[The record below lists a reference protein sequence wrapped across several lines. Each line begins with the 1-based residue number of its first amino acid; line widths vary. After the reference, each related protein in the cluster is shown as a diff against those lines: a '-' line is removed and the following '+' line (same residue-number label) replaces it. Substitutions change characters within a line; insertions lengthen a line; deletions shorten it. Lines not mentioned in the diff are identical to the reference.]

1 MPPPA
6 APREGLD
13 ARLRAL
19 SAWGP
24 WPWSALAAALALA
37 VYARSLRNGFVFD
50 DAYAVLYNDVVRGPF
65 SLARVLST
73 DAWGRA
79 LTRGTDPDA
88 YRPLTVLTLAL
99 DWRLGGG
106 KPWVFHA
113 TNAALHALASALVV
127 RFAWGRL
134 SSNLGAVAAGAV
146 FAAHT
151 LHTDAVSPA
160 AGRADV
166 LALLG
171 VAAVY
176 ALHGR
181 AGRAGRVGAPLA
193 LLAGALARPSA
204 LVALPL
210 VMVRDAREG
219 VPLRAWPARY
229 AGHFLSLL
237 AVTALRWRSQGAAL
251 GARARSLH
259 NPLLDA
265 SWAERAVTAVRTFG
279 RATRLTMAPLD
290 LLPDYA
296 PGAIVPSTRL
306 DADVA
311 LGAVSLCALAGLVA
325 WAWRRKHAVG
335 DAAAWTLLAGVAAVN
350 VPFLLSRPFAE
361 RWWYLPSAAACV
373 LFGAAFARA
382 RHRFGALSSAAAM
395 GVTVAALASL
405 TVARHAVWASDELLM
420 LDALQVE
427 PRSALAQVTFG
438 EMQLAHG
445 APLLAL
451 RRCHKAAA
459 VMPRWS
465 EPWGCIA
472 RASERLGRFDA
483 AGAAYDAMRA
493 REEITVERR
502 VQYVRFL
509 ARRGRHAE
517 ARRELDAIVRE
528 GRWPLRV
535 REVLA
540 RARASLDATSSR

>member
-1 MPPPA
+1 MPSPA
-6 APREGLD
+6 AREGLD

-19 SAWGP
+19 SAVGP
-24 WPWSALAAALALA
+24 WPWAALTAALALA
-37 VYARSLRNGFVFD
+37 VYAGSLRNGFVFED
-50 DAYAVLYNDVVRGPF
+50 VPAVLHNDAVRGPF
-65 SLARVLST
+65 SLARIFSA
-73 DAWGRA
+73 DAWGLA
-79 LTRGTDPDA
+79 LGPGTDPDA

-106 KPWVFHA
+106 RPWVFHA
-113 TNAALHALASALVV
+113 TNAALHALASALVL

-134 SSNLGAVAAGAV
+134 SSNVGAVAAGAV

-160 AGRADV
+160 AGRAEV
-166 LALLG
+166 LTLL
-171 VAAVY
+171 AAMAVY

-181 AGRAGRVGAPLA
+181 AGRASRAGAALA
-193 LLAGALARPSA
+193 LLAGLLARPSA

-210 VMVRDAREG
+210 VMVRDAREA

-229 AGHFLSLL
+229 AGYAASL
-237 AVTALRWRSQGAAL
+237 ATVAALRWRSL
-251 GARARSLH
+251 GAPVDGRARSLH
-259 NPLLDA
+259 NPLIDA
-265 SWAERAVTAVRTFG
+265 PWTERAVTAVRTFG
-279 RATRLTMAPLD
+279 RAARLTMAPLD

-311 LGAVSLCALAGLVA
+311 LGAASLAALVGFVA
-325 WAWRRKHAVG
+325 WGWRRKHAVG

-373 LFGAAFARA
+373 LFGAGLARA
-382 RHRFGALSSAAAM
+382 RHRFGALPSSAAL

-405 TVARHAVWASDELLM
+405 TAARHAVWSSDERLM

-427 PRSALAQVTFG
+427 PRSALAQMTFG
-438 EMQLAHG
+438 EMQIGHG

-459 VMPRWS
+459 AMPRWA

-472 RASERLGRFDA
+472 RASERLGRLDA
-483 AGAAYDAMRA
+483 AAEAYDAMRA
-493 REEITVERR
+493 REALTVERR

-509 ARRGRHAE
+509 VRRGRRAE
-517 ARRELDAIVRE
+517 AERELERLDRE
-528 GRWPLRV
+528 GRWPPRV
-535 REVLA
+535 RELLG
-540 RARASLDATSSR
+540 RARAALGATSSR

>member
-1 MPPPA
+1 MPSA
-6 APREGLD
+6 ARERLD

-24 WPWSALAAALALA
+24 WPWSALVAALALA

-50 DAYAVLYNDVVRGPF
+50 DVPAVLHNDAVRGPF
-65 SLARVLST
+65 ALARIFAT

-79 LTRGTDPDA
+79 LDRSADPDA
-88 YRPLTVLTLAL
+88 YRPLTTLTLAL
-99 DWRLGGG
+99 DWHLGGG

-113 TNAALHALASALVV
+113 TNAALHALAAALVL

-134 SSNLGAVAAGAV
+134 ASNVGAVAAGAV
-146 FAAHT
+146 FAVHT

-160 AGRADV
+160 AGRAEV
-166 LALLG
+166 LTLLA
-171 VAAVY
+171 VMAVY

-181 AGRAGRVGAPLA
+181 AGRTSRAGAALA
-193 LLAGALARPSA
+193 LLAGLLARPSA

-210 VMVRDAREG
+210 VMLRDAREG
-219 VPLRAWPARY
+219 VPLRSWPARY
-229 AGHFLSLL
+229 GGYTASL
-237 AVTALRWRSQGAAL
+237 ATVAALRWRSLGGAVD
-251 GARARSLH
+251 GRARSLH

-265 SWAERAVTAVRTFG
+265 AWAERAVTAVRTFG
-279 RATRLTMAPLD
+279 RAARLTMVPLD

-296 PGAIVPSTRL
+296 PGAIVPTTRL

-311 LGAVSLCALAGLVA
+311 LGAASLAALAALVA

-350 VPFLLSRPFAE
+350 VPFVLPRPFAE

-382 RHRFGALSSAAAM
+382 RHRFGALPSSALAC
-395 GVTVAALASL
+395 VTVAALASL
-405 TVARHAVWASDELLM
+405 TVARHAVWSSDERLM

-438 EMQLAHG
+438 ELQIGHG

-459 VMPRWS
+459 AMPRWA

-472 RASERLGRFDA
+472 RASERLGRLDA

-493 REEITVERR
+493 REEVTVERR
-502 VQYVRFL
+502 LQYVRFL
-509 ARRGRHAE
+509 ARRGRTREAE
-517 ARRELDAIVRE
+517 RELERLDRE
-528 GRWPLRV
+528 GRWPPRV
-535 REVLA
+535 RELLV
-540 RARASLDATSSR
+540 RARAALGATSSR